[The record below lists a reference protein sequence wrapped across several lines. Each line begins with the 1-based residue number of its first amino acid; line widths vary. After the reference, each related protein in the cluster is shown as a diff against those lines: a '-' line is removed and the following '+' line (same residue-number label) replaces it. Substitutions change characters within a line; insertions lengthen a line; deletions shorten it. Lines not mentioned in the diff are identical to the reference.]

1 MISTSSRF
9 GTWPSGQMDRPE
21 VRGDWRTRVRTRG
34 IAAFFCPNG
43 LGTSEQAEAAV
54 RGKSRG
60 TVPNGAPGGRSPGR
74 LVPGVLRQDS
84 MGASVPSGARGL
96 HAPLGAGREPAW
108 APVVGTREDPTAEDC
123 TPEDCTCEGCRA
135 QVCPPED
142 CTSKD
147 NTSGDRFAEDC
158 TADDCSS
165 EEAGP
170 SPGLWTVHGCSG
182 PPATRRAGLRHGA
195 SFCHAAHSLR
205 EAVDSPGILGSYP
218 SVLRWQVG
226 AIPGPSSRIQARASN
241 N

>member
-1 MISTSSRF
+1 MSLLRPTSFSPRPWDVRWGRWVTCRGCLGRRYRRAGLVCLF
-9 GTWPSGQMDRPE
+9 GAAVTSVGPTTPAMSPSGRPGVVGVV
-21 VRGDWRTRVRTRG
+21 VRW
-34 IAAFFCPNG
+34 A
-43 LGTSEQAEAAV
+43 
-54 RGKSRG
+54 
-60 TVPNGAPGGRSPGR
+60 R
-74 LVPGVLRQDS
+74 LVLGVLRQDS
-84 MGASVPSGARGL
+84 MGALVPSGARGL

-108 APVVGTREDPTAEDC
+108 APVVGTCEDPIAEDC
-123 TPEDCTCEGCRA
+123 PPEDCTCAGCTA
-135 QVCPPED
+135 QVCLPED